1 MKYIL
6 LYLLLT
12 LITIGCSSN
21 ANKGE
26 DAAAA
31 FCDLL
36 KKTNDQEIISGLEE
50 LRSKYSKY
58 DSEPHFKDSFESNTS
73 CLSSFTKTIPA
84 SNIKQ
89 TLKGAFS
96 YNLQVVPQDCKIYWN
111 GEQSVSSNLRIKF
124 KLKYV
129 NTIYSTYDGIEGA
142 LTLLDKNNYPIDKYA
157 ISRNSAIE
165 QLVKSNVNGE
175 EWIDVN
181 LDRVGALLGEGTIAT
196 AQRAIQN
203 AIKAHSFEIFLE
215 GKSYSQSSNSSSSSS
230 TPSEDVTVT
239 NDNSSS
245 SCEEALTEYEQF
257 VDEYIQFAEK
267 AADGDY
273 SAMADAPS
281 LMQKAESAGR
291 KIQSMGQAQ
300 LGSTCWDKYIAVQ
313 SKLSSAALKITK
325 NMPKNMDNVQKQM
338 DDLKNLM
345 PK

>member
-1 MKYIL
+1 MKSII
-6 LYLLLT
+6 LT
-12 LITIGCSSN
+12 LILAGILVGCSSKEK
-21 ANKGE
+21 KGE

-36 KKTNDQEIISGLEE
+36 KKTNDQEILSGLEE
-50 LRSKYSKY
+50 LHSKYRQY

-111 GEQSVSSNLRIKF
+111 GEQSISSKLRIKF
-124 KLKYV
+124 KLRYI
-129 NTIYSTYDGIEGA
+129 NTTYSTFDGIEGS
-142 LTLLDKNNYPIDKYA
+142 LTLLDKNNYPIEKYD
-157 ISRNSAIE
+157 IYQNSAIE
-165 QLVKSNVNGE
+165 QLVKSNVNSE
-175 EWIDVN
+175 EWVDVD
-181 LDRVGALLGEGTIAT
+181 LDKLGASLGEGTIAT

-203 AIKAHSFEIFLE
+203 AIKAQSFEIFLE
-215 GKSYSQSSNSSSSSS
+215 GKSNSQSSYNNSSSSS
-230 TPSEDVTVT
+230 PSEATSG

-273 SAMADAPS
+273 SAMADAPA

-300 LGSTCWDKYIAVQ
+300 LGSTCWDKYISIQ